1 MNSFILS
8 KFFQCDL
15 IKLMSTESL
24 NRTSNI
30 EIPEKKSNL
39 IRMSP
44 RKVNIDVLKK
54 RVITKKKKEALQS
67 KIIILSVCL
76 SIGILG
82 YFAG

>member
-1 MNSFILS
+1 MFT
-8 KFFQCDL
+8 
-15 IKLMSTESL
+15 MSTESL
-24 NRTSNI
+24 NRTSTI
-30 EIPEKKSNL
+30 EISEKKSKV
-39 IRMSP
+39 IRVSP

-54 RVITKKKKEALQS
+54 RVLTKKKKEALQS

>member
-1 MNSFILS
+1 
-8 KFFQCDL
+8 
-15 IKLMSTESL
+15 MSTESL
-24 NRTSNI
+24 NRTSSI

-67 KIIILSVCL
+67 KIIIFSVCL

>member
-1 MNSFILS
+1 MSTEILS
-8 KFFQCDL
+8 K
-15 IKLMSTESL
+15 
-24 NRTSNI
+24 TSDI
-30 EIPEKKSNL
+30 EISEKKSKL

-54 RVITKKKKEALQS
+54 RVITERKKEALQS

-82 YFAG
+82 FFAG

>member
-1 MNSFILS
+1 
-8 KFFQCDL
+8 
-15 IKLMSTESL
+15 MSTESF

-30 EIPEKKSNL
+30 EIPEKKSRV
-39 IRMSP
+39 IRMYP
-44 RKVNIDVLKK
+44 RKVNIYVLKK
-54 RVITKKKKEALQS
+54 RVITEKKKEALQS

>member
-1 MNSFILS
+1 
-8 KFFQCDL
+8 
-15 IKLMSTESL
+15 MSTESL
-24 NRTSNI
+24 NRTSSI
-30 EIPEKKSNL
+30 EIPEKKSRV

-54 RVITKKKKEALQS
+54 RVITKQKKEAFQA

>member
-1 MNSFILS
+1 
-8 KFFQCDL
+8 
-15 IKLMSTESL
+15 MSTESL

-30 EIPEKKSNL
+30 EITEKKSRL

-54 RVITKKKKEALQS
+54 RVITKKKKEAFQS

-76 SIGILG
+76 SIGILS

>member
-1 MNSFILS
+1 
-8 KFFQCDL
+8 
-15 IKLMSTESL
+15 MSIESL
-24 NRTSNI
+24 NEISKI
-30 EIPEKKSNL
+30 EILKKESKL
-39 IRMSP
+39 TRMSP

-54 RVITKKKKEALQS
+54 RVITEKKKEALQS

>member
-1 MNSFILS
+1 
-8 KFFQCDL
+8 
-15 IKLMSTESL
+15 MSTESL

-30 EIPEKKSNL
+30 EIPEKKRRV

-54 RVITKKKKEALQS
+54 RVITEKKKEALQS

-76 SIGILG
+76 SIGILC

>member
-1 MNSFILS
+1 
-8 KFFQCDL
+8 
-15 IKLMSTESL
+15 MSSERL
-24 NRTSNI
+24 NRISNI
-30 EIPEKKSNL
+30 ETLEKKSKV

-44 RKVNIDVLKK
+44 RKVNIDVLKN
-54 RVITKKKKEALQS
+54 RVIIKKKKEALHS

>member
-1 MNSFILS
+1 
-8 KFFQCDL
+8 
-15 IKLMSTESL
+15 MSTESL
-24 NRTSNI
+24 SKTSDI
-30 EIPEKKSNL
+30 EISEKKSKI

-54 RVITKKKKEALQS
+54 RVITKKKKEAFQS
-67 KIIILSVCL
+67 KIIIFSVCL

>member
-1 MNSFILS
+1 
-8 KFFQCDL
+8 
-15 IKLMSTESL
+15 MSTESL
-24 NRTSNI
+24 N
-30 EIPEKKSNL
+30 EISKIKIPKKKPKL
-39 IRMSP
+39 TRMSP

-54 RVITKKKKEALQS
+54 RVITEKKKEALQS

>member
-1 MNSFILS
+1 
-8 KFFQCDL
+8 
-15 IKLMSTESL
+15 MSTESL

-30 EIPEKKSNL
+30 DITKRKSKV

-67 KIIILSVCL
+67 RIIILSVCL

>member
-1 MNSFILS
+1 
-8 KFFQCDL
+8 
-15 IKLMSTESL
+15 MSTETL

-30 EIPEKKSNL
+30 EISEKKSRV

-54 RVITKKKKEALQS
+54 RVITKKKKEALHS
-67 KIIILSVCL
+67 KIIIFSVCL